1 MSRWRYFGRRVA
13 LSIPILLFA
22 MSMVFLITR
31 AGPADPV
38 RNIIGPT
45 SGAGDYHRIA
55 VRLGIEQRVMVNGEV
70 RYVDVPLWQQYVDF
84 MRNLLTFDL
93 GQSWVVSPSRSV
105 FELVAVRAPRT
116 IWLGFWSVL
125 IALFVGIPLGF
136 YAGLNPNTRS
146 DYLASFGGIVWR
158 AMPNFWLAV
167 ILLQVLSNTQKLFG
181 FSWQDLGPDTT
192 IVRAPDLAFFAD
204 PSMFLNAP
212 GAALFGQNG
221 LLAAIKVVL
230 PAALV
235 LGSSSMGNEMRI
247 GRTAVLETINSNYVE
262 TARAKGLSERAIV
275 WKHVF
280 RNALIPLVPIITGEA
295 FLLIGGSIIVESV
308 FAYQGLGQLF
318 FTAALA
324 GDLPLVGALSFIF
337 ILLTLVLNIVQ
348 DLLYTIIDPRVGYE
362 E

>member
-38 RNIIGPT
+38 RSIIGPT

-55 VRLGIEQRVMVNGEV
+55 VRLGIERQVMVNGEV
-70 RYVDVPLWQQYVDF
+70 RYVDVPLWQQYIDF
-84 MRNLLTFDL
+84 MTNLLTFDL
-93 GQSWVVSPSRSV
+93 GQSWVLNPSTSV

-146 DYLASFGGIVWR
+146 DYLASLGGIVWR

-167 ILLQVLSNTQKLFG
+167 ILLQVLSNSRKLFG
-181 FSWQDLGPDTT
+181 FSWQDLGVETT

-204 PSMFLNAP
+204 PTMFVTAP
-212 GAALFGQNG
+212 AAALTG
-221 LLAAIKVVL
+221 LFAAIKVVL

-308 FAYQGLGQLF
+308 FSYNGLGQLF
-318 FTAALA
+318 FSAALS

>member
-1 MSRWRYFGRRVA
+1 MSRWRYFGRRVV
-13 LSIPILLFA
+13 LSIPVLLFA
-22 MSMVFLITR
+22 MSLVFLITR

-45 SGAGDYHRIA
+45 SGLGDYHRIA
-55 VRLGIEQRVMVNGEV
+55 VRLGIERRVMVGGEV
-70 RYVDVPLWQQYVDF
+70 QYVEVPLWRQYIGFMADF
-84 MRNLLTFDL
+84 LTLDL
-93 GQSWVVSPSRSV
+93 GKAWVVSDLPV
-105 FELVAVRAPRT
+105 VELIATRAPRT

-125 IALFVGIPLGF
+125 IALVVGIPLGF

-167 ILLQVLSNTQKLFG
+167 ILVELLSNTQRLFG
-181 FSWQDLGPDTT
+181 FSWQGLFVQTT
-192 IVRAPDLAFFAD
+192 IVRAPDLDFLAN
-204 PSMFLNAP
+204 PMMFVTAP
-212 GAALFGQNG
+212 GEAFTGFAAAL
-221 LLAAIKVVL
+221 KVVL

-295 FLLIGGSIIVESV
+295 FLLIGGSIIVETV
-308 FAYQGLGQLF
+308 FAYNGIGQLF
-318 FTAALA
+318 FEAAIQ
-324 GDLPLVGALSFIF
+324 GDLPLVGALAFIF
-337 ILLTLVLNIVQ
+337 IVLTLVLNIVQ
-348 DLLYTIIDPRVGYE
+348 DLLYTIIDPRVGYDD
-362 E
+362 